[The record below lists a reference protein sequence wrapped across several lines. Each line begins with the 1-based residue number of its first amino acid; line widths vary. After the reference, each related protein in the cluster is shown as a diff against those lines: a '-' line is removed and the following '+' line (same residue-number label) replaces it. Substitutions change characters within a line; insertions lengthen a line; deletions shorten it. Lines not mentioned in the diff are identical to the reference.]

1 MDLAKNSIKE
11 YSIVR
16 ISSIERRDDDWNN
29 NPASIYLFKV
39 SSRSTR
45 TMCEI
50 FSKLTIKAPERHRWF
65 YGFYRHLWIYLNS
78 KLHLNLKG
86 SAKLRML
93 LLRLLRIYFL
103 VGILKCKVNFCEMR
117 IELVTRTEEGLL
129 PKVRIQA
136 SLAMMQF

>member
-1 MDLAKNSIKE
+1 MDFID
-11 YSIVR
+11 I
-16 ISSIERRDDDWNN
+16 
-29 NPASIYLFKV
+29 
-39 SSRSTR
+39 
-45 TMCEI
+45 
-50 FSKLTIKAPERHRWF
+50 
-65 YGFYRHLWIYLNS
+65 YGFIYPRKHLDNS